1 MRKRVHQRK
10 YKVMGGSWL
19 KNGFLKRGYKEK
31 AYGRESI
38 ADERMRR
45 SQKADQLSMSQQRR

>member
-1 MRKRVHQRK
+1 
-10 YKVMGGSWL
+10 MGGSWL

-31 AYGRESI
+31 AYGRESL

-45 SQKADQLSMSQQRR
+45 SQKADQLSMSQQRRKSD